1 MNPLHFPRTATIGT
15 AILALALGLARPAA
29 AAPAYLELGGF
40 VPSDTPASGAIA
52 ISDRIPFI
60 PISGAVTQISGF
72 IPLLDGRYA
81 LTGEIRTP
89 DQHGAYFG
97 VGAGLGRLNVAT
109 GPVVDAIAAFP
120 TGIPNVSVALRFYA
134 STSRGV
140 GTAGF
145 AGLRVRL
152 LSASCELGLSLKGLS
167 GLTAPAVCNNDGVAP
182 CDAHGRNV
190 KRSSDAPSAT
200 QPHDHVKLKCM
211 PPDEV

>member
-1 MNPLHFPRTATIGT
+1 MKTSTARCFTILGA
-15 AILALALGLARPAA
+15 AILACATVRPADA
-29 AAPAYLELGGF
+29 GPAYLELGGF

-52 ISDRIPFI
+52 ITDRMPFV
-60 PISGAVTQISGF
+60 PISGAVTQIAGF

-89 DQHGAYFG
+89 DTHGAYFG
-97 VGAGLGRLNVAT
+97 VGAGLGRLNIAT

-120 TGIPNVSVALRFYA
+120 TGIPDVSIGLRFYA

-152 LSASCELGLSLKGLS
+152 
-167 GLTAPAVCNNDGVAP
+167 
-182 CDAHGRNV
+182 
-190 KRSSDAPSAT
+190 
-200 QPHDHVKLKCM
+200 
-211 PPDEV
+211 